1 MAVSVTLALTSF
13 VYCGFAGYLT
23 LKLKG
28 LFTNSKAPY
37 SIILALGIVLQFVV
51 YVLFLLNFIFLAF
64 LPRRRRVPLLGI
76 ISASLFRFIP
86 VLLIVCTVRALHA
99 RLYALKAAQPA
110 RQKGRFRLVWYL
122 DWLQVLLLLATW
134 IFLTITSRTVSDA
147 VNGRRAEHD
156 DHRPPILSQVGE
168 LVHALIFTT
177 SAYIMLVFSRRMNG
191 FLLLPDKVL
200 LALNTRITP
209 VFLFRSSYTVLDA
222 ILPLV
227 HPRIRILTPSLTI
240 SADGFIWLVI
250 FYNLAILTRPEEN
263 WIGQEAAGRVR
274 GLEAPSPT
282 PALRED
288 EDPPRKA
295 TGWSRL
301 LSPFHRNYGATTSDN
316 GNADATERGLNQD
329 GEETAPAQVEDGRG
343 QRDVAIVHGVSAG
356 GTQVYAQTG
365 PMAPAW
371 LLQDVAV
378 NGKAGTGPIPS
389 NGN

>member
-1 MAVSVTLALTSF
+1 
-13 VYCGFAGYLT
+13 
-23 LKLKG
+23 
-28 LFTNSKAPY
+28 
-37 SIILALGIVLQFVV
+37 
-51 YVLFLLNFIFLAF
+51 
-64 LPRRRRVPLLGI
+64 
-76 ISASLFRFIP
+76 
-86 VLLIVCTVRALHA
+86 
-99 RLYALKAAQPA
+99 
-110 RQKGRFRLVWYL
+110 
-122 DWLQVLLLLATW
+122 
-134 IFLTITSRTVSDA
+134 
-147 VNGRRAEHD
+147 
-156 DHRPPILSQVGE
+156 
-168 LVHALIFTT
+168 
-177 SAYIMLVFSRRMNG
+177 ML
-191 FLLLPDKVL
+191 
-200 LALNTRITP
+200 
-209 VFLFRSSYTVLDA
+209 LFRSSYTVLDA

-227 HPRIRILTPSLTI
+227 HPQIRILTPSLTI

-250 FYNLAILTRPEEN
+250 FYNLAILTQPEEN

-295 TGWSRL
+295 TRWSRL